1 MDYKFWASCLGGCLS
16 VWVVA
21 YNLKKYIDIEAVKSL
36 SDLRSKLNEDEKKR
50 IHRFLITDAEEK
62 TPILQSDS
70 KETSAIDEQDK
81 SRIVT
86 PQHDSLLDDNV
97 ELFDYL
103 GTIELGAIMLK
114 KGIIDYDE
122 FYNQFGYRVENI
134 MRCEKVKKHI
144 CDNCRYYRML
154 IYMMK
159 RMKSDDYRFDC

>member
-1 MDYKFWASCLGGCLS
+1 M
-16 VWVVA
+16 
-21 YNLKKYIDIEAVKSL
+21 
-36 SDLRSKLNEDEKKR
+36 
-50 IHRFLITDAEEK
+50 TDAEDM

-70 KETSAIDEQDK
+70 KETSAIDEKDE
-81 SRIVT
+81 SRIT
-86 PQHDSLLDDNV
+86 TTKQDSLFDDNV

-114 KGIIDYDE
+114 KGIIGYDE

-134 MRCEKVKKHI
+134 MRCEKVKNHI

-154 IYMMK
+154 IYVMK